1 MANLGRLLWAN
12 LRSDLKLIVVWI
24 LINTTMIVSGLAK
37 LVKLYGSD
45 ADIEKLRQMLD
56 TPMMVALF
64 AKMPTVQYLN
74 VAILLGAVMLPMMGA
89 LIGLMSVQLAV
100 RGTRKMEESGETEL
114 ILATA
119 TAKIVPVVAV
129 ALELLIVNVVNGLGM
144 YVAWLTI
151 PMPGGSQAG
160 YIVFVGLMVAFG
172 VLMSG
177 LTLIG
182 TQLFADSRSANFFG
196 YGLLAGLYFL
206 RSLIDVKKWDGIAWL
221 SPFNWLEAAK
231 VFENNDSWGVWL
243 MTGLGVVFAIFAIIM
258 AHSRDMGAGLF
269 ASTGRGRVTAPAT
282 LRGFSTLFL
291 NIQSKLVIGWF
302 VAIIVFAAMFG
313 SIFSNVQELLAGS
326 AQIDK
331 IMGVQAAKTMANT
344 LYAHFL
350 EMIAMFI
357 LFFVALMGLNLMQ
370 RYNQDSRNGSLDLLS
385 GQPVSRA
392 KLYWTYTLTPLLI
405 GIAVYIVGVIIV
417 WQVANS
423 MISGSLASYQIQRL
437 LGYLPTLTVYI
448 GIGAF
453 VLGWLPKFFSV
464 LYAYYG
470 IFFLLTYLRNMF
482 GFSKWFVRLSPLGW
496 SANIPVTAPDT
507 TIVIGQIIVA
517 IVLLWLGFIG
527 FKKRDLVS

>member
-1 MANLGRLLWAN
+1 MTNLGRLLWAN
-12 LRSDLKLIVVWI
+12 LRSDLKLIVVWV
-24 LINTTMIVSGLAK
+24 LINATMIVSGLAK

-64 AKMPTVQYLN
+64 AKMPTVQHLN
-74 VAILLGAVMLPMMGA
+74 VAILLGAIMLPMMGA

-119 TAKIVPVVAV
+119 TAKIVPIAAV
-129 ALELLIVNVVNGLGM
+129 ALELLLVNLINGLGM
-144 YVAWLTI
+144 YVAWLSI
-151 PMPGGSQAG
+151 PMHGGSQTG

-172 VLMSG
+172 VLMGG

-206 RSLIDVKKWDGIAWL
+206 RSLIDVKKWDDLAWL

-258 AHSRDMGAGLF
+258 ARSRDMGAGLL

-282 LRGFSTLFL
+282 LRGFSTLFVHV
-291 NIQSKLVIGWF
+291 QSKLVIGWM
-302 VAIIVFAAMFG
+302 VAIVVFAAMFG
-313 SIFSNVQELLAGS
+313 SIFSNVQDLLTGS
-326 AQIDK
+326 VQIDK
-331 IMGVQAAKTMANT
+331 IMGVQATKVITNT

-350 EMIAMFI
+350 EMIGMFI
-357 LFFVALMGLNLMQ
+357 LLFVALMGLNLMQ
-370 RYNQDSRNGSLDLLS
+370 RHNQDRRNGSLDLLS
-385 GQPVSRA
+385 GQPISRT
-392 KLYWTYTLTPLLI
+392 KLYWTYTLIPFVI
-405 GIAVYIVGVIIV
+405 GIVAYLVGVLIV

-423 MISGSLASYQIQRL
+423 VITGSLPIRQTQRM
-437 LGYLPTLTVYI
+437 LGYLPTLAVYM
-448 GIGAF
+448 GIGALL
-453 VLGWLPKFFSV
+453 LGWLPKLFSV

-482 GFSKWFVRLSPLGW
+482 DLPKWFIRLSPLGW
-496 SANIPVTAPDT
+496 SANIPVVAPDA
-507 TIVIGQIIVA
+507 TIVSGQIIVA
-517 IVLLWLGFIG
+517 IALFGLGYIG
-527 FKKRDLVS
+527 FTRRDLV